1 MNLQMLIKSAIL
13 SLKFNKVRVFLTMI
27 GIIIGISSVVAILS
41 IGAGLQNE
49 VSKSSEETE
58 VNTLKVEYTPKN
70 MNFMFNDAG
79 ESAFEE
85 SDMDQLKTID
95 GIEKVESADSNSNMM
110 MGMSANATYFD
121 KSTFLF
127 LDSFNNEN
135 LKLLAGRTIT
145 NEDNEFEN
153 RVVILTEECSKELFG
168 DNFEEGIGQAIKF
181 NNNLYE
187 VIGIVGKE
195 SADFLYGEKNYVP
208 KFVKDDFSS
217 GNISSLNIKVK
228 EGYDLK
234 EVFKDVKVELESL
247 HPDLD
252 GEYKESDPMEII
264 KAFQNIIGGV
274 TGFIAIVS
282 GISLFVA
289 GVGVMNIMYVSV
301 TERKRE
307 IGIRR
312 AIGASPRQILLLFL
326 IESIIITIIGGIIGV
341 GFGFAISKI
350 AGLFIPF
357 KPVLTGKVLFISFI
371 TSTVVGV
378 VFGITPAVRA
388 AKMDPIKAIY
398 K

>member
-41 IGAGLQNE
+41 VGAGLQNE
-49 VSKSSEETE
+49 VSKSSQETD
-58 VNTLKVEYTPKN
+58 VNTLNVEYHPKN
-70 MNFMFNDAG
+70 INFSFNMEG
-79 ESAFEE
+79 ENAFDK
-85 SDMDQLKTID
+85 SDINQLKTID
-95 GIEKVESADSNSNMM
+95 GVEKVESSDGNSNMM
-110 MGMSANATYFD
+110 MGMSTSATYFD
-121 KSTFLF
+121 KSTYLF
-127 LDSFNNEN
+127 LEGYTDED
-135 LKLLAGRTIT
+135 LKLKAGRMIT

-153 RVVILTEECSKELFG
+153 RVVILTEESSKELFG
-168 DNFEEGIGQAIKF
+168 DNVEEGIGQAIKF

-195 SADFLYGEKNYVP
+195 SADFIYGSRNYVP
-208 KFVKDDFSS
+208 NFVKDDFKGEDVRALSV
-217 GNISSLNIKVK
+217 KVK
-228 EGYDLK
+228 EGYDLD
-234 EVFKDVKVELESL
+234 EVFKNIKTELESL
-247 HPDLD
+247 HPDLE
-252 GEYKESDPMEII
+252 GEYKKADPMEII
-264 KAFQNIIGGV
+264 KAFQSVVGGV

-312 AIGASPRQILLLFL
+312 AIGANPRQILLLFL
-326 IESIIITIIGGIIGV
+326 IESIIITIIGGIIGI

-350 AGLFIPF
+350 IGAFIPF
-357 KPVLTGKVLFISFI
+357 KPILTGKVIIISFL

-378 VFGITPAVRA
+378 VFGITPAIRA
-388 AKMDPIKAIY
+388 SKMDPIKAIY